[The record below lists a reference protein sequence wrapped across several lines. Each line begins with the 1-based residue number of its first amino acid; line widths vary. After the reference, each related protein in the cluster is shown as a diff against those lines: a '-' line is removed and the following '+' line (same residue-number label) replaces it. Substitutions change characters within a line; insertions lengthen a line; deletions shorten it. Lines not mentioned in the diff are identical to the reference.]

1 VGLIPLASME
11 HAGQHRM
18 DDMLLRESTFL
29 DVAELVTPQEQRV
42 REKLYS
48 RLHHLAT
55 LNEDDVEIMVLMAMQ
70 LARFHA
76 SHAERVYNLLQYLLE
91 REPIPAGRMSLVKL
105 MHGLVLAES
114 REMHNAPLGKHAP
127 KYTPIITK
135 NIFSISHAA
144 DEQFGG
150 QVRKFLH
157 HCIAAWIK
165 MGVFHGDLML
175 SLQSEEGKW
184 KYNEVRPTYR
194 AAENSPDVLDLS
206 FLGLKGKALERPIDM
221 STVIQRGIMEGQRDG
236 WITMNENGHLT
247 VHCLG

>member
-1 VGLIPLASME
+1 MVLIPVVSME

-18 DDMLLRESTFL
+18 DDMLLRETFL

-55 LNEDDVEIMVLMAMQ
+55 LSEDDVEVMVLMAMQ

-91 REPIPAGRMSLVKL
+91 REPIPAGRMSIVKL
-105 MHGLVLAES
+105 MHGIVLAES
-114 REMHNAPLGKHAP
+114 REMRDAPLGKHAP
-127 KYTPIITK
+127 KYTSIINK
-135 NIFSISHAA
+135 NILTISHAA
-144 DEQFGG
+144 DEQSGG

-157 HCIAAWIK
+157 QCIAAWIK
-165 MGVFHGDLML
+165 MGVFHADLML
-175 SLQSEEGKW
+175 ALQSEEGKW
-184 KYNEVRPTYR
+184 KYNEPRPTYR
-194 AAENSPDVLDLS
+194 AAENSPDVLDLG
-206 FLGLKGKALERPIDM
+206 FLGLKGKALEKPMDM
-221 STVIQRGIMEGQRDG
+221 PTVVQRGIMEGQRDG
-236 WITMNENGHLT
+236 WITTNENGHLV